1 MGYADI
7 LCLLDTSEE
16 STDRLRIA
24 ATLAAAH
31 GARLTGVDAT
41 AGEVSSAATAELGA
55 RFEEAANAYAVTAN
69 FIPSG
74 LLDAALF
81 IHSCTDLI
89 VAPSPGG
96 PSRAFT
102 HHGLIERALTESGA
116 PVLMTPAGL
125 KIKSVGET
133 AIVAWN
139 GAREA
144 LRAVHDAL
152 PILKRAGAATV
163 FAFSSRPGTLRESAR
178 HLIEHLRRHGVAAN
192 LADWTNAGGL
202 SPVEALLACAEDRS
216 ADLIVAGAFGHSRLY
231 EEIFGGVSIELLRQQ
246 SAPLL
251 MSH

>member
-1 MGYADI
+1 MGYADV

-16 STDRLRIA
+16 SPDRLRIA
-24 ATLAAAH
+24 VTLAAAH
-31 GARLTGVDAT
+31 GALLTGIDAT
-41 AGEVSSAATAELGA
+41 AGEASSTEAAELGVQ
-55 RFEEAANAYAVTAN
+55 FEEAAKAFDVTAN
-69 FIPSG
+69 FIPAG

-81 IHSCTDLI
+81 LHSCTDLI
-89 VAPSPGG
+89 VAPWPGG
-96 PSRAFT
+96 PSRAFI

-116 PVLMTPAGL
+116 PVLMAPAGL

-152 PILKRAGAATV
+152 PILNRARSVTV
-163 FAFSSRPGTLRESAR
+163 FAFSSRPGALQESAR
-178 HLIEHLRRHGVAAN
+178 HLIEHLGRHGVDAN

-202 SPVEALLACAEDRS
+202 SPVEALLACAEERS
-216 ADLIVAGAFGHSRLY
+216 ADLIVTGAFGHSRLY